1 MRSHSLLA
9 LAILTSCT
17 QSSSS
22 GDDTANPDGPPV
34 EDGECSP
41 MSRRTVEPQSF
52 VAPTGLQ
59 QRITTFIDSAQSTL
73 DIQMYLFT
81 VNAIADRVIAAKNR
95 GVAVR
100 VLLDPD
106 HEGNAN
112 IRTKLTS

>member
-1 MRSHSLLA
+1 MRPGSLLA

-17 QSSSS
+17 RSPS
-22 GDDTANPDGPPV
+22 GYDMTDPDGPPV

-41 MSRRTVEPQSF
+41 MSKRTVEPQSF
-52 VAPTGLQ
+52 VAPMGLQ

-81 VNAIADRVIAAKNR
+81 VNAIADRVIAAKDR

-100 VLLDPD
+100 VL
-106 HEGNAN
+106 
-112 IRTKLTS
+112 